1 VTLLEAIN
9 APADIK
15 KLTADQL
22 PQLAK
27 EIRQQIVQVTAE
39 NGGHL
44 APSLGVVELTIALHR
59 VLDPPQDKIIWDV
72 GHQSYAHKL
81 LTGRRDK
88 FHTLRQLDGLSGF
101 TKISESPFDS
111 FTTGHSSTS
120 ISAGTGIA
128 CAKALKQ
135 DPARVVAVIGDGAMT
150 AGMAFEAMNQ
160 NGDAH
165 KDKSLIV
172 ILNDNE
178 MSINRNVG
186 AISSLLSRTFSATR
200 IQTMRKNFG
209 EFLRKLPRIGD
220 NMYHWAKRSEE
231 SFKTFITPGMLF
243 EAFNFDYFGP
253 INGHNLDHLTDIL
266 DNIKDL
272 KEPVLLH
279 VITRKGKGY
288 KPAEKNPVSFHGC
301 GRFDVK
307 TGACLV
313 KESPPKTYTEVF
325 GETVTRLAQ
334 NDKRIVAITAAMP
347 AGTGLTQ
354 FAEMFPD
361 RFFDVGIAEQHG
373 VTFAAGMALEGF
385 KPVVAIYSTFLQ
397 RGFDQ
402 IIHDVCLESL
412 PVIFALDRGGIVGED
427 GPTHHGLFDLSYL
440 RMIPNMTLM
449 TPKDENELAR
459 MLHTAITLNGPCA
472 IRYPR
477 GEGSGQAIDPPIETI
492 SVGKAEVLTHGGDL
506 LILAVGRSVSEAL
519 AAEAILRDRNIKATV
534 VNMRFVKPL
543 DEALILQLA
552 ARTPNI
558 ITVEENVLAGGFG
571 SAVMEFLA
579 DHKMH
584 NVALQRIGIADTFV
598 AHGASSKL
606 RERYG
611 INAMAL
617 VKNAQKLLAADER
630 QAFPIKDAS

>member
-1 VTLLEAIN
+1 MTLLEAIN

-101 TKISESPFDS
+101 TKISESPFDA

-492 SVGKAEVLTHGGDL
+492 PVGKAEVLTHGGDL

-617 VKNAQKLLAADER
+617 VKNAQKLLAANER

>member
-1 VTLLEAIN
+1 MTLLETIN
-9 APADIK
+9 SPADIK
-15 KLTADQL
+15 KIPPDKL
-22 PQLAK
+22 PQLAQ
-27 EIRQQIVQVTAE
+27 EIRQQIVAVASE

-59 VLDPPQDKIIWDV
+59 VFDLPDDKIIWDV

-81 LTGRRDK
+81 LTGRREK
-88 FHTLRQLDGLSGF
+88 FHTLRQLDGISGF
-101 TKISESPFDS
+101 TKVSESPYDA

-128 CAKALKQ
+128 CAKALKK
-135 DPARVVAVIGDGAMT
+135 DPARVVAVIGDGSMT

-160 NGDAH
+160 NGEAH

-231 SFKTFITPGMLF
+231 SFKTFVTPGMLF

-253 INGHNLDHLTDIL
+253 IDGHNLDHLTDIL

-272 KEPVLLH
+272 KDPVLLH

-288 KPAEKNPVSFHGC
+288 KPAENNPVSFHGC

-307 TGACLV
+307 TGACIV
-313 KESPPKTYTEVF
+313 KKFPKKTYTQVF
-325 GETVTRLAQ
+325 GETLTQLAQ
-334 NDKRIVAITAAMP
+334 EDSRVVAITAAMP

-354 FAEMFPD
+354 FSETFPD

-373 VTFAAGMALEGF
+373 VTFAAGMASEGF

-412 PVIFALDRGGIVGED
+412 PVIFALDRGGLVGED
-427 GPTHHGLFDLSYL
+427 GPTHHGAFDLSYL

-449 TPKDENELAR
+449 APKDENELAQ
-459 MLHTAITLNGPCA
+459 MLKTAITLDGPCA

-477 GEGSGQAIDPPIETI
+477 GEGLGVAVETPPQAIPL
-492 SVGKAEVLTHGGDL
+492 GKAEILTQGDDL
-506 LILAVGRSVSEAL
+506 LIFAVGRGVTEAL
-519 AAEAILRDRNIKATV
+519 TAETLLRDKGIQATV
-534 VNMRFVKPL
+534 VNMRFIKPL
-543 DEALILQLA
+543 DHELILDLA
-552 ARTPNI
+552 LKVPRI

-571 SAVMEFLA
+571 TAVMELLA
-579 DHKMH
+579 DHDLHSTAVK
-584 NVALQRIGIADTFV
+584 RIGITDTFV
-598 AHGASSKL
+598 PHGASDKL
-606 RERYG
+606 RKRYK
-611 INAMAL
+611 IDADAVVKAAEAL
-617 VKNAQKLLAADER
+617 LTNNR
-630 QAFPIKDAS
+630 QN

>member
-1 VTLLEAIN
+1 MTLLETISS
-9 APADIK
+9 PADIK
-15 KLTADQL
+15 KIPSDKL
-22 PQLAK
+22 PQLAQ
-27 EIRQQIVQVTAE
+27 EIRHQIVAVAAE

-59 VLDPPQDKIIWDV
+59 VFDLPQDKIIWDV

-81 LTGRRDK
+81 LTGRREI
-88 FHTLRQLDGLSGF
+88 FHTLRQLDGISGF
-101 TKISESPFDS
+101 TKVSESPYDA

-120 ISAGTGIA
+120 ISAGTGMA
-128 CAKALKQ
+128 CAKALKK
-135 DPARVVAVIGDGAMT
+135 DPARVVAVIGDGSMT

-160 NGDAH
+160 NGEAH

-186 AISSLLSRTFSATR
+186 AISSLLSRTFSDTR
-200 IQTMRKNFG
+200 IQAMRKNFG

-220 NMYHWAKRSEE
+220 NMYLWAKRSEE
-231 SFKTFITPGMLF
+231 SFKTFVTPGMLF

-253 INGHNLDHLTDIL
+253 IDGHNLDHLTDIL

-272 KEPVLLH
+272 KDPVLLH

-307 TGACLV
+307 TGTCLV
-313 KESPPKTYTEVF
+313 KEFPKKTYTQVF
-325 GETVTRLAQ
+325 GETLTQLAKE
-334 NDKRIVAITAAMP
+334 DSRIVAITAAMP

-354 FAEMFPD
+354 FAETFPG

-412 PVIFALDRGGIVGED
+412 PVIFALDR
-427 GPTHHGLFDLSYL
+427 
-440 RMIPNMTLM
+440 
-449 TPKDENELAR
+449 
-459 MLHTAITLNGPCA
+459 
-472 IRYPR
+472 R
-477 GEGSGQAIDPPIETI
+477 GSCG
-492 SVGKAEVLTHGGDL
+492 
-506 LILAVGRSVSEAL
+506 
-519 AAEAILRDRNIKATV
+519 
-534 VNMRFVKPL
+534 
-543 DEALILQLA
+543 
-552 ARTPNI
+552 
-558 ITVEENVLAGGFG
+558 
-571 SAVMEFLA
+571 
-579 DHKMH
+579 
-584 NVALQRIGIADTFV
+584 
-598 AHGASSKL
+598 
-606 RERYG
+606 
-611 INAMAL
+611 
-617 VKNAQKLLAADER
+617 
-630 QAFPIKDAS
+630 

>member
-1 VTLLEAIN
+1 MTLLETIN
-9 APADIK
+9 SPADIK
-15 KLTADQL
+15 KIPHDKL
-22 PQLAK
+22 PQLAQ
-27 EIRQQIVQVTAE
+27 EIRRQIVTVTAE

-59 VLDPPQDKIIWDV
+59 VFDLPDDKIIWDV

-81 LTGRRDK
+81 LTGRRKK
-88 FHTLRQLDGLSGF
+88 FHTIRQLDGLSGF
-101 TKISESPFDS
+101 TKISESPYDA

-128 CAKALKQ
+128 CAKALKK
-135 DPARVVAVIGDGAMT
+135 DPARVVAVIGDGSMT

-160 NGDAH
+160 NGEAH

-186 AISSLLSRTFSATR
+186 AISSLLSRTFSDTR
-200 IQTMRKNFG
+200 MQAMRKNFG

-220 NMYHWAKRSEE
+220 NMYLWAKRSEE
-231 SFKTFITPGMLF
+231 SFKTFVTPGMLF

-253 INGHNLDHLTDIL
+253 IDGHNLDHLTDIL
-266 DNIKDL
+266 NNIKDL
-272 KEPVLLH
+272 KDPVLLH

-301 GRFDVK
+301 GRFDVE
-307 TGACLV
+307 TGTCIV
-313 KESPPKTYTEVF
+313 KEFPKKTYTQVF
-325 GETVTRLAQ
+325 GETLTDLAQ
-334 NDKRIVAITAAMP
+334 EDSRIVAITAAMP

-354 FAEMFPD
+354 FSETFPD

-373 VTFAAGMALEGF
+373 VTFAAGMASEGF
-385 KPVVAIYSTFLQ
+385 RPVVAIYSTFLQ

-412 PVIFALDRGGIVGED
+412 PVIFALDRGGLVGED
-427 GPTHHGLFDLSYL
+427 GPTHHGVFDLSYL

-449 TPKDENELAR
+449 APKDENELAR
-459 MLHTAITLNGPCA
+459 MLKTALTLNGPCA

-477 GEGSGQAIDPPIETI
+477 GEGLGVAIETPPKE
-492 SVGKAEVLTHGGDL
+492 VPLGKAEVLTQGDDL
-506 LILAVGRSVSEAL
+506 LILAVGRGVTEAV
-519 AAEAILRDRNIKATV
+519 AAETLLREKGIRATV
-534 VNMRFVKPL
+534 VNMRFIKPL
-543 DEALILQLA
+543 DHELVLDLA
-552 ARTPNI
+552 RKIPHI

-571 SAVMEFLA
+571 TAVMELLG
-579 DHKMH
+579 DHNLHSTAVK
-584 NVALQRIGIADTFV
+584 RIGIADTFV
-598 AHGASSKL
+598 QHGASDKL
-606 RERYG
+606 RERYK
-611 INAMAL
+611 ID
-617 VKNAQKLLAADER
+617 ADEVVR
-630 QAFPIKDAS
+630 AAEALITDNPQN